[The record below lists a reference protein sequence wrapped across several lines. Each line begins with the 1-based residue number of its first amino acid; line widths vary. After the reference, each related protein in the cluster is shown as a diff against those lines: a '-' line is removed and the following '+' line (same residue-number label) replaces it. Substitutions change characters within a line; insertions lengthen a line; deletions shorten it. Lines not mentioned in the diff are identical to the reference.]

1 MKALIPYMNDWSR
14 RAFVTRAA
22 GAFLGVSLTPM
33 LRNGYAADP
42 APGAP
47 GSAAASIPAGAITVN
62 PTHAATAT
70 SVIYFYLAGGMSHLD
85 TFDPKSD
92 PSVMGATKAIK
103 TNADGVQLTDYFP
116 LLAKQMD
123 KCAVIRSLTTK
134 QGAHERG
141 NYFMHTSYTPLATI
155 RHPAMGSWAVRLGA
169 KPTTTMPANI
179 LIGGGSNHPGAGF
192 LESRYAPLPL
202 GDPTRG
208 VENSKLPVGVT
219 DKILDDRLALT
230 DKFDSAF
237 RQRYPQKQVDG
248 YTDFYRDAVKLM
260 RGDDLKAFDL
270 TLEKPEMRAAYGEKP
285 VGQGALLARRLVQHG
300 ARFVE
305 IYTNGWD
312 THADNFDR
320 LEDLTEPLDK
330 ALSAL
335 LQDLAA
341 QGLLKTT
348 LVVVATEF
356 GRTPK
361 INGNSGRDHHPRV
374 FSGLLAG
381 GGIKGGMAYG
391 KSDSQGFA
399 VAENGVE
406 VPDFNAT
413 IAYALGLSLDQKV
426 ISDIGRPF
434 TVANKGKPITSL
446 FA

>member
-1 MKALIPYMNDWSR
+1 MKSLLPCMNDWTR

-22 GAFLGVSLTPM
+22 GTFLGVSLVPM
-33 LRNGYAADP
+33 LRNGSVYAD
-42 APGAP
+42 
-47 GSAAASIPAGAITVN
+47 SAAAPAAVPVN
-62 PTHAATAT
+62 PAHAATAT

-85 TFDPKSD
+85 TLDPKEDS
-92 PSVMGATKAIK
+92 SVMGATKAIK
-103 TNADGVQLTDYFP
+103 TAADGVRVTDYLP

-123 KCAVIRSLTTK
+123 KCAIIRSLTTK

-155 RHPAMGSWAVRLGA
+155 RHPAMGAWAVRLGGKSNA
-169 KPTTTMPANI
+169 TMPANI
-179 LIGGGSNHPGAGF
+179 VIGVGSNHPGGGF
-192 LESRYAPLPL
+192 MESKYAPLPL
-202 GDPTRG
+202 GDPTKG
-208 VENSKLPVGVT
+208 IENSKLPSGVT
-219 DKILDDRLALT
+219 DKILDDRLTLA
-230 DKFDSAF
+230 DKFDLAF
-237 RQRYPQKQVDG
+237 RQRYPQKQVQG

-270 TLEKPEMRAAYGEKP
+270 TLEQPEMRAAYGEKP
-285 VGQGALLARRLVQHG
+285 IGQGALLARRLVQHG
-300 ARFVE
+300 AKFVE
-305 IYTNGWD
+305 INSGGWD

-341 QGLLKTT
+341 HGLLKTT

-361 INGNSGRDHHPRV
+361 INDNSGRDHHPRV
-374 FSGLLAG
+374 FSSLLAG
-381 GGIKGGMAYG
+381 GGIKGGTVYG
-391 KSDSQGFA
+391 RSDSKGYA
-399 VAENGVE
+399 VEENGVE

-413 IAYALGLSLDQKV
+413 IAYALGLPLDQKV
-426 ISDIGRPF
+426 LSESGRPF
-434 TVANKGKPITSL
+434 TVANKGKPVTSL